1 MKTND
6 EFDRIMSDALSEY
19 REAEPLAGLEDRV
32 LRRVQQQSGRQRLW
46 WRWSFAAG
54 LAVAL
59 LAVAAWIELR
69 DPPYR
74 PLIEQTTV
82 QQVTPVPDTA
92 GNFADLEKRKPDYP
106 ETFPSE
112 VLGRSRRGGAP
123 LKAAYTVARRPTR
136 DRFPVPAPLTSEER
150 ALMALARTNP
160 EALQTLSRND
170 EALAIAPITIQPLTG
185 TGGDNQGDN

>member
-69 DPPYR
+69 RSSLPPADR
-74 PLIEQTTV
+74 AN
-82 QQVTPVPDTA
+82 DSSA
-92 GNFADLEKRKPDYP
+92 GD
-106 ETFPSE
+106 
-112 VLGRSRRGGAP
+112 
-123 LKAAYTVARRPTR
+123 
-136 DRFPVPAPLTSEER
+136 
-150 ALMALARTNP
+150 ARTRY
-160 EALQTLSRND
+160 SRKFR
-170 EALAIAPITIQPLTG
+170 
-185 TGGDNQGDN
+185 